1 MKLRRKALSFSPTV
15 DKAIIDVFADWS
27 LRIVTIRVID
37 DGLLYYSFL
46 LLIARVATNPA
57 AAAVVG
63 AVEKAAIVV
72 HGFFFCVRF
81 VCVVE
86 IRVK

>member
-15 DKAIIDVFADWS
+15 YKAIDVFADWS
-27 LRIVTIRVID
+27 LRIVTIGVID

-46 LLIARVATNPA
+46 LLIARVVTNA

-72 HGFFFCVRF
+72 HGFSFVSNSCVLWKF
-81 VCVVE
+81 V
-86 IRVK
+86 

>member
-15 DKAIIDVFADWS
+15 DKAIDVFADWS
-27 LRIVTIRVID
+27 LRIVPIRVID

-46 LLIARVATNPA
+46 LLIARVATNPAA